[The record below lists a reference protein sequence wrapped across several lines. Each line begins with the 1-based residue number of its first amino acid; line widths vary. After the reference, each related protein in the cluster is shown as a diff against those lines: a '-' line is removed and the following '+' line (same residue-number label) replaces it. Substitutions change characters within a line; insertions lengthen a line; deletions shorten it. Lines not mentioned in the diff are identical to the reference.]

1 MNFNLNKM
9 SRSKPNH
16 TGRSQINGLRGG
28 AADNLNILNPS
39 MKEILKLEN
48 NDYDE
53 ADILEIYKQAN
64 NIGEEDDPNVDKRLM
79 HVQRL
84 SIRKKEIGK
93 MRSKLI
99 NSNTKQDKYQDEVD
113 IDRGKAEKMAE
124 NIFKRR
130 LKHLNKTQDK
140 ELSKSNSEIM
150 DVKPNLLGSSK
161 SFLVRLSSQAGYSQ
175 NKKDSK
181 DNKGENKQNILN
193 KVNERKAE
201 LNPDNY
207 RRRNNEEKSEDKT
220 KNNGR
225 RNNSNSNYIS
235 QNNYSSKSYSNIR
248 DNKKENSQEVRNNK
262 VEIENKNK
270 NVNNRRGNEQKVDN
284 QNKTTYKNTIPI
296 SNYNNN
302 QINKA
307 SSSSHMVY
315 SSQTNKNNT
324 QRGNRRNIPLPNPS
338 KNNMKKELS
347 YQKFPEKNDK
357 SIGQRKTYQP
367 TIMQNGIKSNY
378 TRKPVEEHKNSY
390 QNNSSVTVTT
400 VGRRRNETNLNNQN
414 NKSNIKVEPKK
425 QPQKVEAKYQKVV
438 VNRKNG
444 NERSKTED
452 PSKVVV
458 RRRNNN
464 ENKSISKDD
473 NRKIIANTSTTSG
486 RRRGP
491 Q

>member
-1 MNFNLNKM
+1 MNFNLTKM

-130 LKHLNKTQDK
+130 LKHLNKIQDK

-175 NKKDSK
+175 NKKGSK
-181 DNKGENKQNILN
+181 DNKGDNKQNILN

-262 VEIENKNK
+262 VEIENKK
-270 NVNNRRGNEQKVDN
+270 RPYNEF
-284 QNKTTYKNTIPI
+284 I
-296 SNYNNN
+296 
-302 QINKA
+302 
-307 SSSSHMVY
+307 
-315 SSQTNKNNT
+315 
-324 QRGNRRNIPLPNPS
+324 
-338 KNNMKKELS
+338 
-347 YQKFPEKNDK
+347 
-357 SIGQRKTYQP
+357 
-367 TIMQNGIKSNY
+367 
-378 TRKPVEEHKNSY
+378 
-390 QNNSSVTVTT
+390 
-400 VGRRRNETNLNNQN
+400 
-414 NKSNIKVEPKK
+414 
-425 QPQKVEAKYQKVV
+425 
-438 VNRKNG
+438 
-444 NERSKTED
+444 
-452 PSKVVV
+452 
-458 RRRNNN
+458 
-464 ENKSISKDD
+464 
-473 NRKIIANTSTTSG
+473 
-486 RRRGP
+486 
-491 Q
+491 